1 MSRLPVLLSA
11 GPQILSLLVIVAL
24 FVPSALDAD
33 PKRRT
38 VSPSRNKRHKIKKKP
53 RRARRA
59 GKHGPLCVGTYAND
73 LAVLTARA
81 RLLEARSR
89 YTFCLRSTAVY
100 QCLYYSPDGRVKKK
114 KETASVHGTAFAFRK
129 EGKLTYLLT
138 NEHVV
143 GWPAVT
149 TAEVK
154 VDGVPAGCK
163 RVSQTLAIV
172 ENEKDS
178 YARDDVA
185 LQRVVVD
192 PELDV
197 AILKAPLK
205 MAAIPF
211 TLGQSAA
218 LQGGEAVLVR
228 GFPLGAFRAVSTG
241 KVSTPHDHDQEGRWD
256 HVDVVIDAPL
266 SAGNSGSPVLAVSC
280 RSRRLELVGVYH
292 AAYREGQ
299 GLNVAVGIDE
309 LRELVTTLRPR
320 SKKKHRQVRLGLSH
334 RRQVLA
340 WLGGKAVTPMI
351 PFGGHTVG
359 LRVAGQRLLWDV
371 YPRGFPL
378 SGWRRVVM
386 EDWPAARTFGR
397 VGRLWFGGDSGLRLR
412 TFTEL
417 KPGEQHLV
425 SVTLEMMRRHLLRVL
440 CHRREQPL
448 SRKSRARHERLRAL
462 ERHMARDRNQQR
474 ARLKALLELAAR
486 HAPGQAERGQ
496 PAEVTVKPPRKDDV
510 KGPPLTKK

>member
-1 MSRLPVLLSA
+1 MTRRIISRTGRRFL
-11 GPQILSLLVIVAL
+11 GLLVVVAL
-24 FVPSALDAD
+24 LLPATPAAD
-33 PKRRT
+33 PGPG
-38 VSPSRNKRHKIKKKP
+38 VHSRGKVHRAKKKP
-53 RRARRA
+53 RRTPRT

-81 RLLEARSR
+81 RLREARSR
-89 YTFCLRSTAVY
+89 YTFCLRSSAVY

-114 KETASVHGTAFAFRK
+114 KETAAVHCTAFAFRK
-129 EGKLTYLLT
+129 AGKLTYLLT
-138 NEHVV
+138 NEHIV

-149 TAEVK
+149 TADAR

-185 LQRVVVD
+185 LQRVLVD

-205 MAAIPF
+205 VAAIPF

-266 SAGNSGSPVLAVSC
+266 SGGNSGSPVLAVSC
-280 RSRRLELVGVYH
+280 RRRRLELVGVFH

-309 LRELVTTLRPR
+309 LRELLTTLKPR
-320 SKKKHRQVRLGLSH
+320 RKKKHRQVRLAPKH
-334 RRQVLA
+334 RKQVLA
-340 WLGGKAVTPMI
+340 WLGGKAPTPMI

-359 LRVAGQRLLWDV
+359 LRNQGKRIFWDV

-378 SGWRRVVM
+378 EGWRQAVI
-386 EDWPAARTFGR
+386 EDRPAPTFGR
-397 VGRLWFGGDSGLRLR
+397 VGRVWFGGESGLRQR
-412 TFTEL
+412 AFSEL
-417 KPGEQHLV
+417 KPGEQHTV
-425 SVTLEMMRRHLLRVL
+425 SVILEMMQRHLLRVL
-440 CHRREQPL
+440 RYRRDKP
-448 SRKSRARHERLRAL
+448 RSRASRGQHERLRAL
-462 ERHMARDRNQQR
+462 ERAMARQRSRQR
-474 ARLKALLELAAR
+474 ARLRALLDLAVRSAPTRDPRAR
-486 HAPGQAERGQ
+486 
-496 PAEVTVKPPRKDDV
+496 PARVKPAPDRGKKQPPTPR
-510 KGPPLTKK
+510 